1 MIKAQFL
8 CNFLNLDNP
17 IEVRFYDY
25 LFYVPQKIDFIP
37 TIEME
42 INLWYFILHREIE
55 EILEEFIKTAPENFF
70 IRKISRIIIVT
81 NDIIEIT
88 ID

>member
-1 MIKAQFL
+1 MLKAQFI

-42 INLWYFILHREIE
+42 INIQYFLLHKEIE
-55 EILEEFIKTAPENFF
+55 EIFEQFIKNKPESFF
-70 IRKISRIIIVT
+70 IRKISRIIIIT
-81 NDIIEIT
+81 NDIIQIT